1 MKHRNRLL
9 AIWFHPYLPVG
20 LGIVVLTLGI
30 GNGAQ
35 IIQLTQSFSTLT
47 TTIGGYYGDWLVHH
61 HRVYPLLLPLLA
73 FVGGV
78 VSSISPVFSPYS
90 PLILATLAPRK
101 AIPVGMPPSK
111 QPHLSP
117 G

>member
-9 AIWFHPYLPVG
+9 NVWFHPYLPVV

-47 TTIGGYYGDWLVHH
+47 TTIGGIMEIGWFNIIGFIPYC
-61 HRVYPLLLPLLA
+61 YP
-73 FVGGV
+73 
-78 VSSISPVFSPYS
+78 YW
-90 PLILATLAPRK
+90 
-101 AIPVGMPPSK
+101 
-111 QPHLSP
+111 HL
-117 G
+117 